1 MKAIAN
7 SSHVSMSP
15 SDDQVYRDPT
25 MHHALVDQTGCR
37 SVALR
42 KSLRNRLR
50 AGLGIICAV
59 ALGSLIT
66 LIGGFPDE
74 DPWSPY

>member
-66 LIGGFPDE
+66 LIGGE